1 MQRQHWHSQ
10 WHTRPGSNHVALA
23 CVMTLRT
30 TRTATAVRYGPLAS
44 ELVSGPLCLN
54 MEGRH
59 MPPKLYSLHLPGAH
73 SLYAGVW
80 MAAFFGTAGV
90 AVASPTV
97 EFDFPRTIACVE
109 VTPGPPIDQYGKI
122 RLINITL
129 PVSVRFHDAA
139 MDDVDELHIEISGAA
154 AGLRVY
160 DFSPATQL
168 ASDVA
173 QQIEATTTTKRAR
186 SLEGTLGGALPVPYA
201 EIVAHLSPSITAGI
215 SGSEVA
221 TERMN
226 RLPPKHAVVVS
237 GTLSEG
243 RGVFFKL
250 KRSSQTSLEGVHA
263 LSVTF
268 LVPANWRGG
277 EVHASCSAEG
287 QRKVL
292 WMKQEATVGQ
302 VAGSVRLQM
311 AGATPVY
318 HVAKPVAVGPAEIA
332 ESIPA
337 PREAARES
345 IDTANSGA
353 SDRKKKRSPVENGA
367 TAGL

>member
-1 MQRQHWHSQ
+1 MQ
-10 WHTRPGSNHVALA
+10 
-23 CVMTLRT
+23 
-30 TRTATAVRYGPLAS
+30 
-44 ELVSGPLCLN
+44 
-54 MEGRH
+54 
-59 MPPKLYSLHLPGAH
+59 PKIYPLHLPGAH

-80 MAAFFGTAGV
+80 MAAFVGTASV
-90 AVASPTV
+90 AAASPTV

-109 VTPGPPIDQYGKI
+109 VAPSPSIDHYGKI

-139 MDDVDELHIEISGAA
+139 MDDVDELHVEISGAA

-160 DFSPATQL
+160 DFSPTTQL

-173 QQIEATTTTKRAR
+173 QQIETTTTTKRAR

-201 EIVAHLSPSITAGI
+201 EVVAHLSPSITAGI

-268 LVPANWRGG
+268 LAPANWRGG

-287 QRKVL
+287 RRKVL

-302 VAGSVRLQM
+302 IAGAVRLQM
-311 AGATPVY
+311 AGASPVY
-318 HVAKPVAVGPAEIA
+318 HVAKPVGVAPAEPA
-332 ESIPA
+332 ESTPKV
-337 PREAARES
+337 REAIREVV
-345 IDTANSGA
+345 DTADSGA
-353 SDRKKKRSPVENGA
+353 TDRKKKRSVIENGA

>member
-1 MQRQHWHSQ
+1 MQ
-10 WHTRPGSNHVALA
+10 
-23 CVMTLRT
+23 
-30 TRTATAVRYGPLAS
+30 
-44 ELVSGPLCLN
+44 
-54 MEGRH
+54 
-59 MPPKLYSLHLPGAH
+59 PKFYPLHLPGAH

-80 MAAFFGTAGV
+80 MAAFVGTASAV
-90 AVASPTV
+90 VASPAV

-109 VTPGPPIDQYGKI
+109 VMPSPSTGQYSKV
-122 RLINITL
+122 RLINMTL
-129 PVSVRFHDAA
+129 PVSVRFHDAT

-168 ASDVA
+168 ATDVA
-173 QQIEATTTTKRAR
+173 QQIETTTTTKRAR
-186 SLEGTLGGALPVPYA
+186 SLEGTLGGSLPVPYA
-201 EIVAHLSPSITAGI
+201 EVVAHLSPSITAGI
-215 SGSEVA
+215 SGSELA

-268 LVPANWRGG
+268 LVPVNWRGG
-277 EVHASCSAEG
+277 DVHASCTAEG

-292 WMKQEATVGQ
+292 WMKQDATVGHA
-302 VAGSVRLQM
+302 AGAVRLQTVGTVP
-311 AGATPVY
+311 AY
-318 HVAKPVAVGPAEIA
+318 HVAKPVSAGPVEVLGPV
-332 ESIPA
+332 SA
-337 PREAARES
+337 PREAARDVIEK
-345 IDTANSGA
+345 AENGA
-353 SDRKKKRSPVENGA
+353 SEHQKKRPAIENGA

>member
-1 MQRQHWHSQ
+1 
-10 WHTRPGSNHVALA
+10 
-23 CVMTLRT
+23 
-30 TRTATAVRYGPLAS
+30 
-44 ELVSGPLCLN
+44 
-54 MEGRH
+54 
-59 MPPKLYSLHLPGAH
+59 
-73 SLYAGVW
+73 
-80 MAAFFGTAGV
+80 MAAFMGTAGAV
-90 AVASPTV
+90 VASPTV
-97 EFDFPRTIACVE
+97 EFDFPRSIACVE
-109 VTPGPPIDQYGKI
+109 VAPSPSAGQYSGKV
-122 RLINITL
+122 RLVNMML

-168 ASDVA
+168 TSDVA
-173 QQIEATTTTKRAR
+173 QQIETTTTTKRAR

-201 EIVAHLSPSITAGI
+201 EVVAHLSPSITAGI
-215 SGSEVA
+215 SGSEVE

-268 LVPANWRGG
+268 LVPVNWRGG
-277 EVHASCSAEG
+277 EVHASCRADG
-287 QRKVL
+287 RRKVL
-292 WMKQEATVGQ
+292 WMKQEATVGHA
-302 VAGSVRLQM
+302 AGVVRLQT
-311 AGATPVY
+311 AGTVPAY
-318 HVAKPVAVGPAEIA
+318 HVAKPVSAAPVEVVGPVSAA
-332 ESIPA
+332 
-337 PREAARES
+337 REAAREVVE
-345 IDTANSGA
+345 TADSGA
-353 SDRKKKRSPVENGA
+353 TDRKKKRPAIENGA